1 MLSVLTGHND
11 FEEMVIFAEARLEI
25 LRKYIKLEN
34 RIPHKDTITR
44 VVVIIEP
51 NQLNFVFYSWLANII
66 DKKII
71 YF

>member
-34 RIPHKDTITR
+34 RILQGDT
-44 VVVIIEP
+44 V
-51 NQLNFVFYSWLANII
+51 
-66 DKKII
+66 
-71 YF
+71 

>member
-51 NQLNFVFYSWLANII
+51 NQLNFVFYSLLANII